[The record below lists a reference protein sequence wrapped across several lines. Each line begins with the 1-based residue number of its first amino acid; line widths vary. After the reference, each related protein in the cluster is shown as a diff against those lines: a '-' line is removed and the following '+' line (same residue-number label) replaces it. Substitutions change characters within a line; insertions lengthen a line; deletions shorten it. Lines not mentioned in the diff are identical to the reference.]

1 MERIVAER
9 DQAIKDHPP
18 NVAAEIEPK
27 RPHPVAEGGEG
38 EGGARPVGADRGGP
52 ESQSGGG
59 ARGAAG
65 GEEQPS
71 GGDGGRE
78 GAKLAGSQLGS
89 AGSAN
94 ERAANARESAG
105 NAFAPVTAPIWQ
117 RPESGLTDRAGNIVL
132 RNLNPENFGQALV
145 ESAERNGDFKAVRGD
160 MTKGQMWD
168 LATELG
174 LNLED
179 VNLED
184 RLARI
189 VGKFHDLAP
198 VALALRRLTRE
209 SAKNVWQIASIA
221 AKSQSDADAAQLA
234 ATLSRHD
241 MIQSALS
248 GATASW
254 GRTGSAFHN
263 LRSFPQGAE
272 LDQALRQA
280 TGRTLYQLKM
290 MAKMLAGLDGKSE
303 ADQTVALSQFVR
315 DSGQYSFGRMILE
328 YWVNGLIS
336 GIPTHVTYTIGNTL
350 TAATNVL
357 LDTPTAAAIG
367 ALRKAAGR
375 QGEVIPF
382 GETAARLR
390 GAQSG
395 LAPAVTAAIEAT
407 RTGVA
412 TTLPGQG
419 PGMTPKIPGVSSLGA
434 ASLKEHATFVD
445 AAHALYAL
453 GRGLKDGLMTGGAIA
468 TVGGSNFQREY
479 SLRGAIPNFQ
489 VLGAQIPVGDIAR
502 LPGRMVA
509 ANHSFF
515 TGLGYA
521 IEMNGLE
528 YRQAWNEGH
537 RGDKLAD
544 RITQLRLN
552 RTPEMMEQASKVALE
567 GALMGPGGQW
577 ARMASEFTNKS
588 FTIPGLGEAPYLKFI
603 DPFVHIG
610 ANIINKAIVERTPVG
625 LLTKTMRDD
634 LTGVNGTAAQD
645 MASAKMAVGTAIAMT
660 FGWLAAEGL
669 MTGSG
674 PQDPRQRAVWQMAG
688 YLPHSVLMGG
698 QWIQLNRLGPI
709 GLLMGMA
716 ADLYGVARAA
726 SEDDMAT
733 AAGLFTHAIAQNI
746 VDQSWLKG
754 PSDVIKATEDE
765 NFARSYV
772 SNQLASF
779 VPASVQM
786 GYLTRAMDPHSRQ
799 ARTFLDKVR
808 AKLPFDVGFG
818 QSTDLFPKRDLWG
831 MPIPNLRSIDG
842 AGLTAI
848 WTSRLSGD
856 PVTQEMLRLGYA
868 PDPVSRRVR
877 GVTLSDAQYDEYAG
891 LAGRMT
897 KMQLDRMV
905 NSTYWAR
912 IPDAAKKDIIEH
924 AFKASREAASPLVP
938 GFKDV
943 LRAATQSRLD
953 RVQGKTIRAIR

>member
-1 MERIVAER
+1 
-9 DQAIKDHPP
+9 
-18 NVAAEIEPK
+18 
-27 RPHPVAEGGEG
+27 
-38 EGGARPVGADRGGP
+38 
-52 ESQSGGG
+52 
-59 ARGAAG
+59 
-65 GEEQPS
+65 
-71 GGDGGRE
+71 
-78 GAKLAGSQLGS
+78 
-89 AGSAN
+89 
-94 ERAANARESAG
+94 
-105 NAFAPVTAPIWQ
+105 
-117 RPESGLTDRAGNIVL
+117 
-132 RNLNPENFGQALV
+132 
-145 ESAERNGDFKAVRGD
+145 
-160 MTKGQMWD
+160 MWD

-189 VGKFHDLAP
+189 VGKFNDLAP

-221 AKSQSDADAAQLA
+221 AKSQSDADAAHLA

-263 LRSFPQGAE
+263 LRSFPQGAA

-303 ADQTVALSQFVR
+303 ADQTAALSQFVR
-315 DSGQYSFGRMILE
+315 NSGQYSFGRMILE

-350 TAATNVL
+350 TTATNVL

-407 RTGVA
+407 RTGAA

-453 GRGLKDGLMTGGAIA
+453 GRGLKDGLITGGAIA
-468 TVGGSNFQREY
+468 TVGGPNFQREY
-479 SLRGAIPNFQ
+479 SLRGAIPNFR

-552 RTPEMMEQASKVALE
+552 RTPEMMEQASKAALE

-588 FTIPGLGEAPYLKFI
+588 FTVPGLGEAPYLKFI

-610 ANIINKAIVERTPVG
+610 ANLINKAIVERTPVG

-674 PQDPRQRAVWQMAG
+674 TVRNSCVRGHSDADGGRIWQ
-688 YLPHSVLMGG
+688 
-698 QWIQLNRLGPI
+698 
-709 GLLMGMA
+709 
-716 ADLYGVARAA
+716 
-726 SEDDMAT
+726 
-733 AAGLFTHAIAQNI
+733 
-746 VDQSWLKG
+746 
-754 PSDVIKATEDE
+754 
-765 NFARSYV
+765 
-772 SNQLASF
+772 
-779 VPASVQM
+779 
-786 GYLTRAMDPHSRQ
+786 SRK
-799 ARTFLDKVR
+799 T
-808 AKLPFDVGFG
+808 P
-818 QSTDLFPKRDLWG
+818 
-831 MPIPNLRSIDG
+831 
-842 AGLTAI
+842 
-848 WTSRLSGD
+848 WT
-856 PVTQEMLRLGYA
+856 VCW
-868 PDPVSRRVR
+868 R
-877 GVTLSDAQYDEYAG
+877 GVTRRLFSPRTGY
-891 LAGRMT
+891 
-897 KMQLDRMV
+897 
-905 NSTYWAR
+905 ST
-912 IPDAAKKDIIEH
+912 
-924 AFKASREAASPLVP
+924 S
-938 GFKDV
+938 
-943 LRAATQSRLD
+943 
-953 RVQGKTIRAIR
+953 